1 MRFDQKAIL
10 MRIAKDRL
18 VDRVEAVLLPVR
30 SAKPERRLRNTIDLS
45 HKVPALVVKEI
56 FAVGDQELQI
66 ADLW

>member
-1 MRFDQKAIL
+1 MAWHERASR